1 MDLHCS
7 CLSPSCAL
15 PHSSPT
21 SRTEPDRT
29 GGLEMCIHVWLR
41 FFLALK
47 APLESHW
54 VGTPALPPVLVNLLL
69 SAAQWGVPRV
79 PTALYLGA
87 HMCRAWP
94 QPWEQPVVGP
104 GPAQG
109 QLCIPRASR
118 SLLLCRA
125 RSGPP
130 SLQILNK
137 CQRWDSVLA
146 WDHLCWVR
154 CPGVLGPHIAHPG
167 LCPLR

>member
-1 MDLHCS
+1 MDLHLS
-7 CLSPSCAL
+7 CLSPSCAPRTPAPL
-15 PHSSPT
+15 AGL
-21 SRTEPDRT
+21 SRTELGD
-29 GGLEMCIHVWLR
+29 LR
-41 FFLALK
+41 CVFTFGSDSFWHSRLLW
-47 APLESHW
+47 SHSGW
-54 VGTPALPPVLVNLLL
+54 EPQLCPPVLVNLLL
-69 SAAQWGVPRV
+69 SAAQWGVPKV

-87 HMCRAWP
+87 HVCRAGP

-109 QLCIPRASR
+109 QLCIPRALR

-125 RSGPP
+125 LSVSP

-137 CQRWDSVLA
+137 CQCWESVLA